1 MGIIIA
7 NRYFSEESGRDKAHV
22 RGEVIRGG
30 IGGALG
36 GSLLGYA
43 GGRIAGKFAIPD
55 KDIFI
60 EKYLRDHP
68 KSTRIDA
75 IESYNKKRS
84 AYSRNGALI
93 GAAGGAL
100 IGGAQSYQDS
110 EDYVHARKE
119 REKREEMRKLGNL
132 MRTGHYY

>member
-60 EKYLRDHP
+60 EK
-68 KSTRIDA
+68 
-75 IESYNKKRS
+75 
-84 AYSRNGALI
+84 
-93 GAAGGAL
+93 
-100 IGGAQSYQDS
+100 
-110 EDYVHARKE
+110 
-119 REKREEMRKLGNL
+119 
-132 MRTGHYY
+132 